1 LPRRPYLF
9 SGPSSGLLR
18 TSAHAGDVKDIDDP
32 SDCDDAMRA
41 AELHAHL
48 GNAFGEWQNLLRA
61 GSTRFLPSGDG
72 GETLLRTAY
81 ELLEPFG
88 ATKTLANC
96 LSVMASSSLLAGDLS
111 AAKDLHEKAM
121 AITHQIET

>member
-1 LPRRPYLF
+1 
-9 SGPSSGLLR
+9 LLR

-88 ATKTLANC
+88 ATKTLASC